1 MTEVKE
7 VEQMKRQ
14 LVFYAPTKKTLN
26 SNRMPNHVM
35 VKSTIATYLRKMGQE
50 TGIKENYSE
59 KIFERLESIVALE
72 DMKSEKSRSR
82 KRMNKAKE
90 DEKTILKRMEE
101 IEKQY
106 NEQYTH
112 PDNIIVPFLFN
123 RFKIRVTVFSL
134 TKGRIDPP
142 NFYPTIKHLIDGL
155 TDASWWKDDDFDHLK
170 EISFVYGGVSEVK
183 GEYKFVLDIEE
194 VVED

>member
-7 VEQMKRQ
+7 VEQTKRQ
-14 LVFYAPTKKTLN
+14 MVFYAPTKKTLN

-35 VKSTIATYLRKMGQE
+35 VKSTIAVYLRKMAQE
-50 TGIKENYSE
+50 AGLKENYSD
-59 KIFERLESIVALE
+59 KIAERLESIIALE

-90 DEKTILKRMEE
+90 DEKDILERLEQ
-101 IEKQY
+101 IEKEY
-106 NEQYTH
+106 NKQYTH
-112 PDNIIVPFLFN
+112 PDSIIVPFLFN
-123 RFKIRVTVFSL
+123 HFKIRVTVFSL
-134 TKGRIDPP
+134 TNGRIDPP

-155 TDASWWKDDDFDHLK
+155 TDASWWKDDNFNHLK
-170 EISFVYGGVSEVK
+170 EVSFVYGGVSDVK

-194 VVED
+194 IVED

>member
-1 MTEVKE
+1 MTKVRKDET
-7 VEQMKRQ
+7 MKKQ
-14 LVFYAPTKKTLN
+14 LVFYVPTKKTLN

-35 VKSTIATYLRKMGQE
+35 VKSTIATHLRKMGQM
-50 TGIKENYSE
+50 TGLKENYSE
-59 KIFERLESIVALE
+59 KIAERLESIVALE

-90 DEKTILKRMEE
+90 DEKDILERLEQ
-101 IEKQY
+101 IEKEY
-106 NEQYTH
+106 NEQYIH
-112 PDNIIVPFLFN
+112 PDRIIVPFLFN

-155 TDASWWKDDDFDHLK
+155 TDASWWKDDNFDHLL
-170 EISFVYGGVSEVK
+170 EVSFVYGGVSEVK